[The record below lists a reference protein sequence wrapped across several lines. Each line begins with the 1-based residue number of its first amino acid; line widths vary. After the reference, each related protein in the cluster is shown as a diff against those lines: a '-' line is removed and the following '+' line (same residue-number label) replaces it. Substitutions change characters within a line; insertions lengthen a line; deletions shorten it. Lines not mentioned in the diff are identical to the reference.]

1 MSVVDLIYGE
11 AVAQGVPPEL
21 ALAVARRESEYNQDA
36 RGAAGEVGVFQL
48 MPGTAGDLGV
58 NPYHLGDNIRGGVR
72 YLRQQFDR
80 FGDWATALAAYNA
93 GPGRAHN
100 PPASTR
106 GYVADILNDWGGS
119 WSAPASQTSTS
130 PFWSASNSLRAPLAS
145 YGGSDVTM
153 PLLALS
159 LGVVAVIAWRG

>member
-1 MSVVDLIYGE
+1 MSVVDLIAGE
-11 AVAQGVPPEL
+11 AMAQGVPPDL
-21 ALAVARRESEYNQDA
+21 ALAVARRESGYNQGA

-58 NPYHLGDNIRGGVR
+58 NPYDLSDNIRGGVS

-100 PPASTR
+100 PPSSTR
-106 GYVADILNDWGGS
+106 GYVADILGDWSGP
-119 WSAPASQTSTS
+119 WSATAPRTASAGYWTPSAALSAPLTS
-130 PFWSASNSLRAPLAS
+130 PS
-145 YGGSDVTM
+145 GSDATL
-153 PLLALS
+153 PLLAAS
-159 LGVVAVIAWRG
+159 LGVVALIAWSR

>member
-1 MSVVDLIYGE
+1 MSVVALISGE
-11 AVAQGVPPEL
+11 AIAQGVPPEL
-21 ALAVARRESEYNQDA
+21 ALAVARRESGYNQSA

-58 NPYHLGDNIRGGVR
+58 NPYDLSENIHGGVS

-100 PPASTR
+100 PPSSTR
-106 GYVADILNDWGGS
+106 GYVADILSDWGG
-119 WSAPASQTSTS
+119 AEMPQ
-130 PFWSASNSLRAPLAS
+130 PGSNSFWASSDALRAPLTAT
-145 YGGSDVTM
+145 GGSDITL
-153 PLLALS
+153 PLLAVS
-159 LGVVAVIAWRG
+159 LGVVALIAWRS